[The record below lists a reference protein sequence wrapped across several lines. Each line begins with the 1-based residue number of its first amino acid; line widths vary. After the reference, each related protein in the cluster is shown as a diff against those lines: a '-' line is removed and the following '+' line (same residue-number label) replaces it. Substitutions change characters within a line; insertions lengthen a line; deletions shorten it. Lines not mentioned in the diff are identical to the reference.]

1 MDKILNLLGLAYAA
15 RKMVL
20 GEEVLNGM
28 NRVKLVLVASD
39 ISEKSRERVDKKCYY
54 YHVDIIDNFSSDDL
68 SAAIGKATVKLIGI
82 TDKGF
87 AQSIKS
93 KIN

>member
-28 NRVKLVLVASD
+28 NKVKLVLVASD
-39 ISEKSRERVDKKCYY
+39 ISKKSRDRVDKKCYY

-68 SAAIGKATVKLIGI
+68 SAAIGKAMVKLIGI

-93 KIN
+93 KIK

>member
-1 MDKILNLLGLAYAA
+1 MDKVLNLLGLAYAA

-28 NRVKLVLVASD
+28 NKVKLVLVASD

-54 YHVDIIDNFSSDDL
+54 YNVDSIDCFTSDELSS
-68 SAAIGKATVKLIGI
+68 AIGKATVKLIGI